1 MVPAVGV
8 LIRSTG
14 LGGRGVRTAA
24 VRARA
29 EAMLRALR
37 LEEAELSVLLCDDA
51 TIQELNREWRR
62 KNRPTDVLAFPLID
76 HGAPSPSEAP
86 SPPRRPRV
94 RGGSPRPR
102 ALGDIVISVD
112 TARRQAAEDDRPILG
127 RVVFLLA
134 HGLLHLLGYD
144 HGTRPEERRMTAMTD
159 VLVSAAGKPEGLGKK
174 AGENPRGGVSG
185 GAETRA
191 RGGRRRIKK

>member
-1 MVPAVGV
+1 MGV

-76 HGAPSPSEAP
+76 HGAPSPSEPP
-86 SPPRRPRV
+86 S
-94 RGGSPRPR
+94 
-102 ALGDIVISVD
+102 
-112 TARRQAAEDDRPILG
+112 
-127 RVVFLLA
+127 
-134 HGLLHLLGYD
+134 
-144 HGTRPEERRMTAMTD
+144 
-159 VLVSAAGKPEGLGKK
+159 
-174 AGENPRGGVSG
+174 
-185 GAETRA
+185 
-191 RGGRRRIKK
+191 